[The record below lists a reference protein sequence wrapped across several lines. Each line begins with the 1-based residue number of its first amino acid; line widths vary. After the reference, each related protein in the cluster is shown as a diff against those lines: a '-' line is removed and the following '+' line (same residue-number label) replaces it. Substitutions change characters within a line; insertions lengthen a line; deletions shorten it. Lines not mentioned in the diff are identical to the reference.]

1 MDSFDKLTGLLNEY
15 FDYVKQKKHINII
28 VLGGYNLYN
37 HDQISKDIDNYKNWN
52 NKIQCDYSDMEKY
65 IIDKEKENI
74 FIKIKAVDPEYPYT
88 KDDILIPHYKA
99 YAKYDSVEYLDIN
112 AHNIIVTFS
121 NEVLPMFYNFKANIM
136 FPQYPLAYNE
146 KQIEILKKYKITYV
160 SNINWEHRFP
170 TNIIDNI
177 IKYNIITHVDI
188 YDWQSYY
195 YMINIK
201 KILNDNNI
209 TDVMLPYM
217 IASFNILNTLMIFDD
232 NEKNNKVIIDLL
244 NNLDLSLVDK
254 NIQNEI
260 IDFKSKNKTWN
271 YLSVNTRRYFC
282 NLVFNE
288 ELCMQQ
294 P

>member
-1 MDSFDKLTGLLNEY
+1 MDSFNKLTGLLNEY

-28 VLGGYNLYN
+28 VLGGYSWSD
-37 HDQISKDIDNYKNWN
+37 HEQISKDNDNYKKWN
-52 NKIQCDYSDMEKY
+52 NKKQCDYSDMENY

-74 FIKIKAVDPEYPYT
+74 FIKIKAVDPSYPYT

-99 YAKYDSVEYLDIN
+99 GVTYDSVEYLDIN
-112 AHNIIVTFS
+112 AHNIIVTFY
-121 NEVLPMFYNFKANIM
+121 NRLLPTFYNFKNNNMTIST
-136 FPQYPLAYNE
+136 YNE
-146 KQIEILKKYKITYV
+146 YKIKILKTYNITYI
-160 SNINWEHRFP
+160 SNINWQNSFP

-177 IKYNIITHVDI
+177 IKYNILTPVDI
-188 YDWQSYY
+188 YDWKSYN

-217 IASFNILNTLMIFDD
+217 IASFNILNTLMVFDD
-232 NEKNNKVIIDLL
+232 NEKNNKVIKDLL
-244 NNLDLSLVDK
+244 NNLDLSSADK
-254 NIQNEI
+254 SIQDEI
-260 IDFKSKNKTWN
+260 NNFIFNTIKWN
-271 YLSVNTRRYFC
+271 RLNVNTRKYFC